1 MFTLEESVDFESD
14 FKRSLRVNVNE
25 ITEYS
30 HPKRNASEFNQ
41 VFTRYE
47 VLVNAGLPCSW
58 SNTESVK
65 NLLREMWDFGFEFA
79 SYLSE

>member
-1 MFTLEESVDFESD
+1 MYTFDESADFESD
-14 FKRSLRVNVNE
+14 FKRSLCVNVDE

-30 HPKRNASEFNQ
+30 RPKRNASEFNQ

-47 VLVNAGLPCSW
+47 VFVKAGLPCSW

-65 NLLREMWDFGFEFA
+65 KLLREIWCFGFDFA
-79 SYLSE
+79 SHLSE

>member
-1 MFTLEESVDFESD
+1 MYTLDESVDFESD

-30 HPKRNASEFNQ
+30 RPKRKPSEFNQ

-47 VLVNAGLPCSW
+47 VLVKAGLPCSW
-58 SNTESVK
+58 SNTESVD
-65 NLLREMWDFGFEFA
+65 NLLREIWCFGFDFA
-79 SYLSE
+79 SHLSE